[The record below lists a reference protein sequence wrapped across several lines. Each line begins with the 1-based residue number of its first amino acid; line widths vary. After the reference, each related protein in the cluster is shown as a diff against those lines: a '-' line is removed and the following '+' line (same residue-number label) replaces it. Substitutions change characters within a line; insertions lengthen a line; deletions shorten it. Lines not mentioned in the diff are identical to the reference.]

1 MGCYEKRST
10 NYAHKLCT
18 YRITRPNSKD
28 HHITQSSPI
37 DVYSRILY
45 MQQIIIFRPSAALI
59 YALQL
64 KDMIQNSS
72 TKYETSNRCA
82 QKTWHRLSTTTSQLL
97 SHIIILQLLCVY
109 YYLLTSLSSALAIS
123 LLKNGVSARLV
134 EARVI
139 DEGHVVVNAITAG
152 AEMAS
157 VNAVENF
164 IVFIYL
170 FISIPDNIINE
181 YSLQYIYCVQIG
193 YQG

>member
-1 MGCYEKRST
+1 
-10 NYAHKLCT
+10 
-18 YRITRPNSKD
+18 
-28 HHITQSSPI
+28 
-37 DVYSRILY
+37 

-97 SHIIILQLLCVY
+97 SHIIILYLLCVY
-109 YYLLTSLSSALAIS
+109 FYLLTSLSSALAIS

-139 DEGHVVVNAITAG
+139 DEGQVVVNAITAG

-164 IVFIYL
+164 IVFIY
-170 FISIPDNIINE
+170 FNS
-181 YSLQYIYCVQIG
+181 
-193 YQG
+193 